1 MTSNHQQVDKT
12 MPQTN
17 QSSGLAEL
25 QVDNYLQ
32 IKDFAFMLRPS
43 MSMSRFWHY
52 QQLMLQLQMAIWKL
66 IINAIIQNMFKKN
79 NFSRECPKAAKQ
91 LTENGSHLEFLI
103 NT

>member
-1 MTSNHQQVDKT
+1 
-12 MPQTN
+12 
-17 QSSGLAEL
+17 
-25 QVDNYLQ
+25 
-32 IKDFAFMLRPS
+32 

-66 IINAIIQNMFKKN
+66 IINEIIQNMFKKN

-103 NT
+103 NTWCYRIYNITIGFSDLKMWV